1 MSFQH
6 LVVFLLFSVA
16 IVSCYEVQQEV
27 SCPPPGRY
35 PKYLLDGQL
44 QGPKYYQ
51 GTFQA
56 DGYIKAGGQ
65 IVANLSGLALQEYDK
80 KLQTYVGYFFLK
92 VEDGYMQL
100 VNYTFTLLPG
110 SGRFCLNFLPEGI
123 VPQYVEG
130 RSYSDTYFENIY
142 YSKDK
147 KNLGEIVSS
156 EFFIGEKGGL
166 STNVVSAFAGGLVAS
181 ETHYVFTKISNKALF
196 PQNIGHGRVARANQY
211 NQF

>member
-1 MSFQH
+1 MFKH
-6 LVVFLLFSVA
+6 VLALFLLSVVLA
-16 IVSCYEVQQEV
+16 DCYKIQQQV
-27 SCPPPGRY
+27 SCPPHGSY

-44 QGPKYYQ
+44 QGPKYYH

-56 DGYIKAGGQ
+56 DGYITVDGQ
-65 IVANLSGLALQEYDK
+65 VVANLSGLALQEYDK

-92 VEDGYMQL
+92 VEQGYQQL

-110 SGRFCLNFLPEGI
+110 QGRFCLNFLPEGI

-130 RSYSDTYFENIY
+130 QSYSDGYFSNIY

-147 KNLGEIVSS
+147 KNLGEIESS

-166 STNVVSAFAGGLVAS
+166 STNVVSVFTSGLVSS
-181 ETHYVFTKISNKALF
+181 ETRYVFRKISNKVLF
-196 PQNIGHGRVARANQY
+196 PTNIGHASPV
-211 NQF
+211 